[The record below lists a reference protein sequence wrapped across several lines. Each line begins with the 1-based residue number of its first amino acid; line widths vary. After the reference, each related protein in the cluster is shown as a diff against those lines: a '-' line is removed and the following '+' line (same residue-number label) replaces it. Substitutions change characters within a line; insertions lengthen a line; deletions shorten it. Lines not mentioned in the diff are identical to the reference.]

1 MKRKF
6 NWVDIVIIGI
16 TAGLIFVGYQY
27 ITKPTKSPMDTVPVE
42 VTYRVQGVLIE
53 TANGIKVGDVF
64 KDKDTNQ
71 VIGEVVDKEI
81 IEAYDFVNT
90 GDGRIVKSKKP
101 NKYDVYLTIRG
112 DAIVTDD
119 YIRMGGR
126 DMRIE
131 GTVYLKNN
139 ISSVESKVMDINI
152 LE

>member
-1 MKRKF
+1 MKRKL

-16 TAGLIFVGYQY
+16 MAGLIFVGYQY
-27 ITKPTKSPMDTVPVE
+27 ITKRTKSPMDTVPVE

-71 VIGEVVDKEI
+71 IIGEVIDKKITES
-81 IEAYDFVNT
+81 YDFVNT

-101 NKYDVYLTIRG
+101 NKYDVYLTIKG
-112 DAIVTDD
+112 DAIVTED

-131 GTVYLKNN
+131 DTVFLKNN
-139 ISSVESKVMDINI
+139 ISSVESKVIDIKI
-152 LE
+152 LK

>member
-1 MKRKF
+1 
-6 NWVDIVIIGI
+6 
-16 TAGLIFVGYQY
+16 
-27 ITKPTKSPMDTVPVE
+27 
-42 VTYRVQGVLIE
+42 
-53 TANGIKVGDVF
+53 
-64 KDKDTNQ
+64 DKDTNQ

>member
-16 TAGLIFVGYQY
+16 MAGLIFVGYQY

-81 IEAYDFVNT
+81 TEAYDFVNT

>member
-1 MKRKF
+1 M
-6 NWVDIVIIGI
+6 
-16 TAGLIFVGYQY
+16 AGLIFVGYQY
-27 ITKPTKSPMDTVPVE
+27 ITKRTKSPMDTVPVE

>member
-6 NWVDIVIIGI
+6 NWVDIVIVGI
-16 TAGLIFVGYQY
+16 IVGLIYVGYQY
-27 ITKPTKSPMDTVPVE
+27 LIKPNQTLVDKVE
-42 VTYRVQGVLIE
+42 AEVIYRVESVLIE

-71 VIGEVVDKEI
+71 IIGEVIDKKITES
-81 IEAYDFVNT
+81 YDFVNT

-101 NKYDVYLTIRG
+101 NKYDVYLTIKG
-112 DAIVTDD
+112 DAIVTED

-131 GTVYLKNN
+131 DTVFLKNN
-139 ISSVESKVMDINI
+139 ISSVESKVIDIKI
-152 LE
+152 LK

>member
-16 TAGLIFVGYQY
+16 TAGLIFVGYKY
-27 ITKPTKSPMDTVPVE
+27 IAKPTKSPMDTVPVE

-81 IEAYDFVNT
+81 TEAYDFVNT
-90 GDGRIVKSKKP
+90 GDWRIVKSKKP

>member
-16 TAGLIFVGYQY
+16 MAGLIFVGYQY
-27 ITKPTKSPMDTVPVE
+27 ITKRTKSPMDTVPVE

>member
-16 TAGLIFVGYQY
+16 MAGLIFVGYQY

-71 VIGEVVDKEI
+71 IIGEVIDKKITES
-81 IEAYDFVNT
+81 YDFVNT

>member
-16 TAGLIFVGYQY
+16 TAGLIFVGYKY
-27 ITKPTKSPMDTVPVE
+27 IAKPTKSPMDTVPVE

-81 IEAYDFVNT
+81 TEAYDFVNT

>member
-16 TAGLIFVGYQY
+16 TAGLIFVGYKY
-27 ITKPTKSPMDTVPVE
+27 IAKPTKSPMDTVPVE

>member
-16 TAGLIFVGYQY
+16 MAGLIFVGYQY
-27 ITKPTKSPMDTVPVE
+27 ITKRTKSPMDTVPVE

-112 DAIVTDD
+112 DAIITDD